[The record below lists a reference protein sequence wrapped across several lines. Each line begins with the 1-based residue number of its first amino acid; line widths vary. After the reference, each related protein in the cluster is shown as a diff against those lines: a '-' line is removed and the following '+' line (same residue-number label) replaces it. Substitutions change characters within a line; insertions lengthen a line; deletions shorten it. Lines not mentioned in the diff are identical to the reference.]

1 MRFLSLSLLFIF
13 FIIGCS
19 GIKGKRIV
27 DTKEPEFVKF
37 SEVKKIKIKKNEGSL
52 YVDGDINM
60 FGDNTARR
68 INDLINVTINQK
80 SSLSIKSGKDLTK
93 TTSKALTGGGVSSAS
108 SDGTIGAIVK
118 GINDLTNFGF
128 QGDSSSNFKGSG
140 STNRTDNLITNV
152 SARIIKILK
161 NNNYYIVGTRNT
173 IINSQMQVLYVSGV
187 IRASDIAN
195 DNSIDSK
202 YIANAKIIYL
212 TDGDLA
218 DQNKLPWGLKFT
230 NGILP
235 Y

>member
-1 MRFLSLSLLFIF
+1 MKFTLFSLLMMYLM
-13 FIIGCS
+13 IGCS
-19 GIKGKRIV
+19 NSQIARAV
-27 DTKEPEFVKF
+27 NTQEPEFVKF
-37 SEVKKIKIKKNEGSL
+37 SEVKRMKIQSNEGSL

-68 INDLINVTINQK
+68 INDLINVMINQK
-80 SSLSIKSGKDLTK
+80 SSLSIKSGKDLSK
-93 TTSKALTGGGVSSAS
+93 TTSKVLTAGGVTSKSKN
-108 SDGTIGAIVK
+108 GTIGAIVK

-128 QGDSSSNFKGSG
+128 QGDSSSAFKGSG
-140 STNRTDNLITNV
+140 STNRTDNLVTNV
-152 SARIIKILK
+152 SARIVKILT

-173 IINSQMQVLYVSGV
+173 IINNQVQILYVSGV
-187 IRASDIAN
+187 IRANDISN

-202 YIANAKIIYL
+202 YIADAKIIYL

-218 DQNKLPWGLKFT
+218 DQNNLPWGLKLT